1 MIARTAPMGWNSW
14 NTFGPNINEEL
25 IRQMA
30 DVMVEKGYRDAGY
43 EYLVIDDC
51 WSLKQR
57 DENGLL
63 VADPE
68 KFPHGMKAVA
78 DGMTPLQAVLI
89 SATNLTSAG
98 QFAGLPLMLSNASLM
113 EMALTQLIINLR
125 YALMSLSLS
134 QKLDESMNTLS
145 RMLFSFANTDEIFA
159 VASSQPGRDYLF
171 GLMFT
176 PYFGWTIGTLLGAV
190 AGTLLPEFFRTALG
204 IAIYG
209 MFLAIILPPAKR
221 EEPVRLV
228 VLIAIGLSLCLRYIP
243 WFSGISSGFAII
255 ICAVAASAIGAWLH
269 PVGEVKQQ

>member
-1 MIARTAPMGWNSW
+1 
-14 NTFGPNINEEL
+14 
-25 IRQMA
+25 
-30 DVMVEKGYRDAGY
+30 
-43 EYLVIDDC
+43 
-51 WSLKQR
+51 
-57 DENGLL
+57 
-63 VADPE
+63 
-68 KFPHGMKAVA
+68 
-78 DGMTPLQAVLI
+78 
-89 SATNLTSAG
+89 
-98 QFAGLPLMLSNASLM
+98 
-113 EMALTQLIINLR
+113 
-125 YALMSLSLS
+125 
-134 QKLDESMNTLS
+134 MNTLS

-159 VASSQPGRDYLF
+159 VASSQPGRVGRHYLF

-255 ICAVAASAIGAWLH
+255 ICAVVASAIGAWLH

>member
-1 MIARTAPMGWNSW
+1 MKRDFLRGLRHGVPIALGYLSVSF
-14 NTFGPNINEEL
+14 TF
-25 IRQMA
+25 
-30 DVMVEKGYRDAGY
+30 
-43 EYLVIDDC
+43 
-51 WSLKQR
+51 
-57 DENGLL
+57 
-63 VADPE
+63 
-68 KFPHGMKAVA
+68 GMKAVA

-98 QFAGLPLMLSNASLM
+98 QFAGLPLMLSSASLM

-159 VASSQPGRDYLF
+159 VASSQPGRVGRHYLF

-221 EEPVRLV
+221 EKPVRLV

-255 ICAVAASAIGAWLH
+255 ICAVVASAIGAWLH

>member
-1 MIARTAPMGWNSW
+1 
-14 NTFGPNINEEL
+14 
-25 IRQMA
+25 
-30 DVMVEKGYRDAGY
+30 
-43 EYLVIDDC
+43 
-51 WSLKQR
+51 
-57 DENGLL
+57 
-63 VADPE
+63 
-68 KFPHGMKAVA
+68 MKAVA

-125 YALMSLSLS
+125 YALMSLNLS

-159 VASSQPGRDYLF
+159 VASSQPGRVGRHYLF

-190 AGTLLPEFFRTALG
+190 AGMLLPEFFRTALG

-228 VLIAIGLSLCLRYIP
+228 VLIAIGLRLMLAVHSVVQRHFQRVCNHYLRGGCVRNWRVAP
-243 WFSGISSGFAII
+243 SCWGGEAAMSASSFYPYLLVMAGVTYLILYVSPGPGFRREIRSRFLRSFLYY
-255 ICAVAASAIGAWLH
+255 V
-269 PVGEVKQQ
+269 P